1 MHLIMKLS
9 KLCNLRCTYCYEYDE
24 LANKDRMS
32 LDGIEFFFKNM
43 ADYIIKQEK
52 TFPLSLIFHGGEAL
66 LLPHNYLRAICQLR
80 DKYFTNNGINT
91 RTTVQSNLFKIS
103 SKTLDLLEELE
114 IHLGFSLDVF
124 GEQRLDIAGKVSQ
137 DQVLDNLQILLD
149 RKIPVGG
156 ISVLHALNVDKAVQ
170 TYQFYNELGIDYRI
184 LPIHSSRETV
194 PARMSHLLLTYQ
206 QTINALKLVAK
217 AQFNQISN
225 ITVQPLN
232 EYFQAAVRY
241 LVNSTIDIYNPY
253 IHDWAWIVNTNGDVY
268 PHGDAY
274 LPEGLMGNIFQ
285 QTVSEIF
292 QSLAFANVTNNRIQ
306 RGEVCRSCQFDR
318 KCNQIAITEAI
329 PSERVY
335 DSAGILQC
343 SIAKPMIEFMID
355 EIRNSPDCQSI
366 FELYKSPVLVG

>member
-1 MHLIMKLS
+1 MNLIMKLS

-24 LANKDRMS
+24 LANKERMS

-43 ADYIIKQEK
+43 ADYMIKEEK
-52 TFPLSLIFHGGEAL
+52 NFSLTLIFHGGEAL
-66 LLPHNYLRAICQLR
+66 LLPHNYLRSICELK
-80 DKYFTNNGINT
+80 DKYLTKNGINT

-114 IHLGFSLDVF
+114 IQLGFSLDVF

-137 DQVLDNLQILLD
+137 DQVLDNLQLLLD
-149 RKIPVGG
+149 RQIPVGG
-156 ISVLHALNVDKAVQ
+156 ISVLHALNVDKALQ

-184 LPIHSSRETV
+184 LPIHSSREIL
-194 PARMSHLLLTYQ
+194 PERMSNLLLSHQ
-206 QTINALKLVAK
+206 QTINALKMIAK
-217 AQFNQISN
+217 AQFSEISH

-241 LVNSTIDIYNPY
+241 IINSTIDIYNPY

-268 PHGDAY
+268 AHGDAY
-274 LPEGLMGNIFQ
+274 LAEGLMGNIFQ

-292 QSLAFANVTNNRIQ
+292 QSQDFVNVTNHRMK
-306 RGEVCRSCQFDR
+306 RGELCRRCQYDR

-335 DSAGILQC
+335 DSCGILQC
-343 SIAKPMIEFMID
+343 AIAKPMIEFMID
-355 EIRNSPDCQSI
+355 EIRNSPDSQSI
-366 FELYKSPVLVG
+366 FEVYK